1 MYRHASPG
9 VGAPGAATIRTS
21 AGSPPPSTA
30 FIAATPG
37 GNDSDSGSWKNGARF
52 VASSSCGSGKACESE
67 GDLEMP
73 VFDSSSKVA
82 LHLANQGTRNSQSIA
97 SDWND

>member
-21 AGSPPPSTA
+21 AGSSPASTA

-37 GNDSDSGSWKNGARF
+37 GNDSNSGSWKNGARF
-52 VASSSCGSGKACESE
+52 VASYGSGKACESE

-82 LHLANQGTRNSQSIA
+82 LHLTNQGTRNSQSMA